1 MFSSVL
7 GHNELGGLRMNIS
20 LSAYIPKSG
29 KQVLLRN
36 VRTKSTWLAG
46 FNYITGRYHFQ
57 PVGNVKQLSV
67 SLKVLACHA
76 NLNLRGQDK

>member
-36 VRTKSTWLAG
+36 VRTKSTWLAS

-57 PVGNVKQLSV
+57 PVGNVKAIKREFESTRMPCEFEP
-67 SLKVLACHA
+67 AGT
-76 NLNLRGQDK
+76 R